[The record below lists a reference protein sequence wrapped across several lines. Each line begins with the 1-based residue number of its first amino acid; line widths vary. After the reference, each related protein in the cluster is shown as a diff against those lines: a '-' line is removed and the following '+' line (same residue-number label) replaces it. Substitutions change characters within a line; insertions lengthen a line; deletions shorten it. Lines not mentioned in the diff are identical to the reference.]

1 MGVITLFDKIIC
13 EDSNLKKRIC
23 LIYVLTVA
31 LFSCLGMICEFRHLK
46 FFKLLLDRVNLLN
59 QLYWYLWSYCK
70 RRVLYIYVCFEF
82 CYLYY
87 YFFFILNS
95 VYVNNVKIRSVLV
108 ILEKAVVREVALFFL
123 YYCILCWV
131 NWQLMIL

>member
-1 MGVITLFDKIIC
+1 MDVITIFDKIIC
-13 EDSNLKKRIC
+13 DDSNLKKRIC
-23 LIYVLTVA
+23 VINVLIVA
-31 LFSCLGMICEFRHLK
+31 LFSCLEMICEFRHLK
-46 FFKLLLDRVNLLN
+46 FFKLLWDRVNLLN

-95 VYVNNVKIRSVLV
+95 VYVNNVKIRPVLV
-108 ILEKAVVREVALFFL
+108 ILEKAVVREVALYFP
-123 YYCILCWV
+123 YYCLLCRI

>member
-1 MGVITLFDKIIC
+1 M
-13 EDSNLKKRIC
+13 
-23 LIYVLTVA
+23 
-31 LFSCLGMICEFRHLK
+31 K

-87 YFFFILNS
+87 YFFFYFKQCVCKQCKDTASFGDSGEGSGEGSGFVFPVLLFIVSGKLAANDS
-95 VYVNNVKIRSVLV
+95 VVGIGITNHTGAPEWSNQTYLT
-108 ILEKAVVREVALFFL
+108 L
-123 YYCILCWV
+123 
-131 NWQLMIL
+131 